1 MNAIP
6 LTLRYAILLL
16 LFPFAFAVQA
26 AKAARPNVVLIYS
39 DDQGWGDVGYHG
51 YKDILTPNINELAAN
66 GMQFSQGYVCASV
79 CGPSRAGLLTG
90 VYQQRFGVYGNW
102 DKGGVPTSQPLI
114 SEMLKRVGYRTA
126 AIGKWHVGMAREELK
141 PNARGV
147 DFFYGFLSGSH
158 DYSQSTTD
166 PNHKKAG
173 LRPILR
179 NDKVEPPIQDSNGYL
194 TEMLTKEAVQFIER
208 TPDDEPFF
216 VYLAYNAVHY
226 PWDVPQSYVDRV
238 QGLDTHDER
247 KLFAGMVLAMDD
259 GVGAVREALQE
270 KGVADNTLVIF
281 MSDNGSPRGQGIA
294 QPKRKTRGQTTMSN
308 PGPFNGFKGDT
319 YEGGIRVPMVMHWPG
334 KIPAGKT
341 YKHPVSN
348 LDLVSTIMSLNGVAK
363 PNRGFAFD
371 GVDLMPYLTGSKS
384 GRPHEKLYWR
394 RGEDYAVRQG
404 DWKLAWNDQAGPQ
417 TIRLFNLKDDPG
429 EWEDLSGKQPERA
442 QSMQNLFDA
451 WDSRLAD
458 NQAGRNP
465 RNRNTDF
472 KTGNHIDVAAFNS
485 EIAAPPTPTKKNKPT
500 ASGRTY
506 KEQRAL
512 ASDRAN
518 RNGKS
523 FNEDRFREW
532 FNAKDKNSDGRLTPE
547 EQKGKVQLSKATVP
561 LPKVPVKSRN
571 PDGMNILVLTVDDM
585 NCDSVGAFGC
595 TTPNTT
601 PNMDRLAASSL
612 SFAHAH
618 VHATSCIPSRNVVQ
632 TGRYL
637 FNSGIEGFYQLP
649 RKQVTYPT
657 TPDILRDHG
666 FFTMIRGKSHHSSPY
681 VPYPAWDIN
690 FDEELKAKKINV
702 RDTKT
707 FYEYTKKGIKAAQA
721 AGKPFYFSMD
731 IHDPHTALYSFSSKK
746 GKITTGLNRED
757 IDNPPSRIFQTDEIT
772 MPKFLPDTPLAR
784 QEMTAYYNS
793 VRRADDS
800 LGNVIKALKD
810 TGVYDNTLIV
820 SFSDHGMPFP
830 FAKTAMY
837 YHSTHTP
844 LMVRWPGVT
853 KAGHMDREHVVGT
866 VDILPTLLEAFDI
879 TAPKGLDGRSLAPIL
894 RGKKQAD
901 RDFVYVMYEENVGG
915 NRQPTR
921 AILSKDHSYI
931 CNLWSDGERR
941 FATATRGMA
950 TTFEME
956 RLAKSGDP
964 YMQERM
970 ELFNHAVP
978 EQFFDLNK
986 DPDALNNLFEHT
998 DHQERIA
1005 KYQAA
1010 MIRIMKAS
1018 NDPMLDVYQKRH
1030 DKAAVAGYLA
1040 RLDAESKARK
1050 SDAAYSRSGRAKTTK
1065 KNKQPNKPTKK
1076 AKKST
1081 SSDRPNIILIMA
1093 DDMGRET
1100 VGVHGGLDYRTPVL
1114 DKLAAQGLS
1123 FDHCY
1128 SQPICTPSRVKL
1140 MTGKYNYRNYIGFG
1154 KLDPAEKTFGNAL
1167 QNAGYET
1174 CITGKWQL
1182 SGDHDQIK
1190 AFGWDEYILCNGVN
1204 PIDRK
1209 SKPLWEGRERYWFN
1223 NKVIANGQYYRTKER
1238 YGPDIINEYAVNFIK
1253 RDRDKP
1259 FFLYY
1264 PMILPHSPWAPT
1276 PRSKGGDK
1284 SGGKISEVQY
1294 FKDNIEYIDTLVGR
1308 VVKALEESGQRE
1320 NTIIMFTGDNGSGY
1334 PVPVT
1339 ASNPHLRRIGA
1350 TSGWSWSDYEEI
1362 LLQPGDSSPT
1372 MKKKGKVVVQE
1383 GPLTQTNY
1391 GDVPGRKNRMLRD
1404 GTGVPCVMDWAKYR
1418 PAYEKMGHRHD
1429 DLIDFS
1435 DFFATVLDVAKTS
1448 VDYPTD
1454 GVSFAPRL
1462 RGEGEHQREYIFC
1475 HYWGAGRDPK
1485 KARDAIHDGNY
1496 KLYNDGRFFD
1506 LNNDSDELKPVDLK
1520 TASSQATTTHQRLQK
1535 HYKTLRGFAPNV
1547 EVAPSKSFDPKGLQT
1562 AALQKMVPAARSTS
1576 SGQAKPHSDGAE
1588 ASPAR
1593 TSPNV
1598 VLIFADDMGW
1608 GDVGY
1613 HGYKDVITPNIDRIA
1628 REGVQFSQG
1637 YVSASVCGPSRA
1649 GLMTGVY
1656 QQRVGAGENASATG
1670 YPDNMGERFR
1680 MSGLPTSQSTI
1691 AEILRPHGYRSGMI
1705 GKWHL
1710 GVEQPLRPHHR
1721 GFNYFYGFLNGSHSY
1736 TEWEPKFAQRKDKWP
1751 IFSNDRL
1758 LPAQKDIYLTDLF
1771 SDRAVGFIK
1780 HNPDKPFFLYLAYN
1794 AVHHPWQVPD
1804 KYLERTKHLK
1814 GGEDRRFFAA
1824 MILAM
1829 DDGVGRVFD
1838 TLEETGQLDN
1848 TMVIFLSDN
1857 GSPRGQG
1864 LKPKP
1869 KDAKMPRGETVM
1881 SNPGPHRGF
1890 KGDTYEGGIKV
1901 PFAIHWPGKIK
1912 PGTKYD
1918 HPVSA
1923 LDIVPTIAATLGVIK
1938 PDLGHAFDGVDLL
1951 PFLNGDQG
1959 DTRPHET
1966 MYWRRDNDY
1975 AIREGDWKLQWNDA
1989 SGNLSIKLFDLSKDP
2004 GEYHDV
2010 ATKHPD
2016 LAQRLQNKFDTWDS
2030 PMPDSR
2036 PWGGPGNRNRA
2047 HAKGHRVNVA
2057 DFNRNPPNR
2066 APAKVR

>member
-1 MNAIP
+1 MKKSIS
-6 LTLRYAILLL
+6 LSLLL
-16 LFPFAFAVQA
+16 LFALTVQA
-26 AKAARPNVVLIYS
+26 TDPSKPNVVLIYS

-51 YKDILTPNINELAAN
+51 YKDILTPNIDQLAAN
-66 GMQFSQGYVCASV
+66 GTQFSQGYVCASV

-102 DKGGVPTSQPLI
+102 DEGGVPTSQPMVF
-114 SEMLKRVGYRTA
+114 EMLKRVGYRTA

-141 PNARGV
+141 PNSRGV

-158 DYSQSTTD
+158 EYSRSTTD
-166 PNHKKAG
+166 PNFEKAN

-179 NDKVEPPIQDSNGYL
+179 NTEIQPPIQDSNGYL
-194 TEMLTKEAVQFIER
+194 TEMLTRETVEFIER

-216 VYLAYNAVHY
+216 VYLAYNAVHA

-259 GVGAVREALQE
+259 GVGAVMDALRK
-270 KGVADNTLVIF
+270 KGVEDNTLVIF
-281 MSDNGSPRGQGIA
+281 MSDNGTPRGQGIA
-294 QPKRKTRGQTTMSN
+294 QPKQKTRGQTTMSN

-319 YEGGIRVPMVMHWPG
+319 YEGGTRVPMVMHWPK
-334 KIPAGKT
+334 KIAAGKT
-341 YKHPVSN
+341 YQHPVSN

-363 PNRGFAFD
+363 PYSGYAFD
-371 GVDLMPYLTGSKS
+371 GVDLMPYLSGNKS
-384 GRPHEKLYWR
+384 GLPHETLYWR
-394 RGEDYAVRQG
+394 RDDDYAIRHG
-404 DWKLAWNDQAGPQ
+404 DWKLAWNDESGPK

-429 EWEDLSGKQPERA
+429 EWKDLAAQHPERA
-442 QSMQNLFDA
+442 QSLQDMFDT
-451 WDSRLAD
+451 WDSGLAD

-465 RNRNTDF
+465 RNRNAGF
-472 KTGNHIDVAAFNS
+472 ASGKRVDVAAFNA
-485 EIAAPPTPTKKNKPT
+485 EATPPAPKKKEPAAG
-500 ASGRTY
+500 AGRTY
-506 KEQRAL
+506 KQQRAL
-512 ASDRAN
+512 ARDRAK
-518 RNGKS
+518 RNGKA
-523 FNEDRFREW
+523 FNEDRFRQW
-532 FNAKDKNSDGRLTPE
+532 FNAKDANGDGRLTQE
-547 EQKGKVQLSKATVP
+547 EQKAKVQLKAAE
-561 LPKVPVKSRN
+561 R
-571 PDGMNILVLTVDDM
+571 MNILVLTVDDM
-585 NCDSVGAFGC
+585 NADSVGAFGC

-649 RKQVTYPT
+649 SKQVTYPT
-657 TPDILRDHG
+657 TPDILRDNG
-666 FFTMIRGKSHHSSPY
+666 YFTMIRGKSHHSSPY

-690 FDEELKAKKINV
+690 FDEELKAKKINI

-746 GKITTGLNRED
+746 GKISTGLNRED
-757 IDNPPSRIFQTDEIT
+757 IDNPPSRIFRSDEIT

-820 SFSDHGMPFP
+820 FFSDHGMPFP

-853 KAGHMDREHVVGT
+853 EAGKMDREHVVGT

-879 TAPKGLDGRSLAPIL
+879 KAPKGLDGRSLAPLL
-894 RGKKQAD
+894 RGEKQAD
-901 RDFVYVMYEENVGG
+901 RDYVYVMYEENVGG

-921 AILSKDHSYI
+921 AILSKDYSYI
-931 CNLWSDGERR
+931 CNLWSDGTRR

-950 TTFEME
+950 TTAEME
-956 RLAKSGDP
+956 RLAKSGDA
-964 YMQERM
+964 YMQDRL
-970 ELFNHAVP
+970 ELFNHSVP
-978 EQFFDLNK
+978 EQFFDLNQ

-998 DHQERIA
+998 DHQGQI
-1005 KYQAA
+1005 KKHQAE
-1010 MIRIMKAS
+1010 MIRVMKAS
-1018 NDPMLDVYQKRH
+1018 NDPMLEIYQQRH
-1030 DKAAVAGYLA
+1030 DKAAVTGYLA

-1050 SDAAYSRSGRAKTTK
+1050 SNAAYSRSGKAKTAPK
-1065 KNKQPNKPTKK
+1065 KKPKKQKK
-1076 AKKST
+1076 ASKSKA
-1081 SSDRPNIILIMA
+1081 SEDRPNIILIMA

-1100 VGVHGGLDYRTPVL
+1100 LGVHGGLDYQTPVL
-1114 DKLAAQGLS
+1114 DKLGAQGLS

-1128 SQPICTPSRVKL
+1128 AQPICTPSRVKI

-1167 QNAGYET
+1167 QNAGYNT
-1174 CITGKWQL
+1174 CIAGKWQL
-1182 SGDHDQIK
+1182 GGDHDQIK
-1190 AFGWDEYILCNGVN
+1190 SFGWDEYVLCNGVS
-1204 PIDRK
+1204 PIDK
-1209 SKPLWEGRERYWFN
+1209 KAKPLWEGRERYWFN
-1223 NKVIANGQYYRTKER
+1223 NKVIANGKYYRTEER
-1238 YGPDIINEYAVNFIK
+1238 YGPDMVNEYAVNFIK
-1253 RDRDKP
+1253 RERDEP

-1276 PRSKGGDK
+1276 PHSKGGDK
-1284 SGGKISEVQY
+1284 SGAKISEVQY
-1294 FKDNIEYIDTLVGR
+1294 FKDNIEYIDHLVGR

-1339 ASNPHLRRIGA
+1339 ASNPHLRRVGS
-1350 TSGWSWSDYEEI
+1350 TSGWSNYEEI
-1362 LLQPGDSSPT
+1362 LLEPGDKSPT
-1372 MKKKGKVVVQE
+1372 MKKKGQVVVQE
-1383 GPLTQTNY
+1383 GPLTETTY

-1404 GTGVPCVMDWAKYR
+1404 GTAVPCVMDWPKYR
-1418 PAYEKMGHRHD
+1418 QAYEKTGHRHD

-1435 DFFATVLDVAKTS
+1435 DFFATILDVAETS

-1454 GVSFAPRL
+1454 GISFAPRL
-1462 RGEGEHQREYIFC
+1462 RGERNHERKFVFC

-1485 KARDAIHDGNY
+1485 KARDSIHDGNF

-1506 LNNDSDELKPVDLK
+1506 LNSDSDELKPIAVK
-1520 TASSQATTTHQRLQK
+1520 SASSETVAAYQRLRKQ
-1535 HYKTLRGFAPNV
+1535 YQTLRGFAPNV
-1547 EVAPSKSFDPKGLQT
+1547 DVAPSKSFDPKRLQ
-1562 AALQKMVPAARSTS
+1562 AALKKKAPAARSTT
-1576 SGQAKPHSDGAE
+1576 SGQAKPHSEGTAG
-1588 ASPAR
+1588 
-1593 TSPNV
+1593 SPNV

-1628 REGVQFSQG
+1628 REGVQFSNG

-1670 YPDNMGERFR
+1670 FPDKMPERFR
-1680 MSGLPTSQSTI
+1680 MSGLPTSQSTL

-1721 GFNYFYGFLNGSHSY
+1721 GFNFFWGFLNGSHSY
-1736 TEWEPKFAQRKDKWP
+1736 TEWEPKFAQRKDAWP
-1751 IFSNDRL
+1751 VFRNDKL

-1780 HNPDKPFFLYLAYN
+1780 HKSDKPFFLYLSYN
-1794 AVHHPWQVPD
+1794 AVHHPWQVPQ

-1838 TLEETGQLDN
+1838 ALEETGKLDN

-1901 PFAIHWPGKIK
+1901 PFTIRWPGKIK
-1912 PGTKYD
+1912 PGTTYD

-1923 LDIVPTIAATLGVIK
+1923 LDIVPTVAATVGVKK
-1938 PDLGHAFDGVDLL
+1938 PEKGHFFDGVDLL
-1951 PFLNGDQG
+1951 PFLSGEKG
-1959 DTRPHET
+1959 DTRPHNT
-1966 MYWRRDNDY
+1966 LYWRRDNDY

-1989 SGNLSIKLFDLSKDP
+1989 SGNLSIKLFDLAKDP
-2004 GEYHDV
+2004 GEYHDL
-2010 ATKHPD
+2010 ANKHPD
-2016 LAQRLQNKFDTWDS
+2016 IAQRLQNKFDAWDS
-2030 PMPDSR
+2030 PMPKNRS
-2036 PWGGPGNRNRA
+2036 WGGPGNRNYDY
-2047 HAKGHRVNVA
+2047 AKGHRVDVA
-2057 DFNRNPPNR
+2057 KFNQNPPIHP
-2066 APAKVR
+2066 PAKVR